1 MYCLLSSLS
10 EHLFRRRREKEYESS
25 QYWLILQM
33 AAVVMGVLDWT
44 KAGRQ
49 ELHGVLC
56 CVGIRNP
63 RSWVILCS
71 LPRYVSRKLRLDLV
85 F

>member
-10 EHLFRRRREKEYESS
+10 EHLFRRRREKEYESA

-49 ELHGVLC
+49 ELHGGPLLCGYQEPKVL
-56 CVGIRNP
+56 GH
-63 RSWVILCS
+63 S
-71 LPRYVSRKLRLDLV
+71 LQPSQVC
-85 F
+85 